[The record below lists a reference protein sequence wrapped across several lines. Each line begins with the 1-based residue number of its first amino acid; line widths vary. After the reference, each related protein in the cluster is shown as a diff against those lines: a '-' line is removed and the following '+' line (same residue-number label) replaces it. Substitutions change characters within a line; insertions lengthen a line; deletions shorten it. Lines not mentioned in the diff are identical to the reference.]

1 MKPGDF
7 FIGVLDFFAVL
18 LPGSLATWLATRYIP
33 HGALAAALTFDL
45 PGAESEPDAL
55 VVGAVFLLVSYLLG
69 HFVFMAGSRLDGSY
83 DRWRQR
89 THATERD
96 TTFLAAKSCGRG
108 SRRTSP
114 AAS

>member
-69 HFVFMAGSRLDGSY
+69 HFVIFATAVIAQAAATPSGAAAVAGA
-83 DRWRQR
+83 
-89 THATERD
+89 HE
-96 TTFLAAKSCGRG
+96 AAG
-108 SRRTSP
+108 
-114 AAS
+114 